1 MLALTGGKI
10 ITMCDKSLKSGTIL
24 IDDGKILAIGQQL
37 DIPHDCQIID
47 VTNKVITPGIIDA
60 HSHMGIYS
68 ESLGWSGE
76 DGNEESDP
84 ITPALNVIDAINP
97 YDVGIVDSYRAGV
110 TTAMIAPG
118 SANPIGGQCIIIKT
132 KPKPNIEEMVLKRNA
147 GLKIAFGENPRKT
160 YGDQKKM
167 PVTRMATAAMI
178 RKEFYKA
185 SRYLD
190 KRSSSDYEFDL
201 NMEALIKVLQKQMPL
216 RAHAHRADDIVTAIR
231 IAKEFDVDII
241 IEHATEGHLIA
252 DLIAAAKIP
261 AVLGPNL
268 ITRAKM
274 ELKEL
279 NLAAPAILFQKGV
292 FFALMSDHPVLPS
305 GFLPVY
311 AGIAARYGLP
321 EEEALRAITVN
332 AAKILGISQRVGSLA
347 PGLDADLVVWS
358 DYPLLLSA
366 KPEMVFVDGDMEEVK
381 H

>member
-1 MLALTGGKI
+1 MLAITGGKL
-10 ITMCDKSLKSGTIL
+10 ITMRDNTLETGTIL
-24 IDDGKILAIGQQL
+24 IDHGKIIAVGERI
-37 DIPHDCQIID
+37 DVPHDCQVID
-47 VTNKVITPGIIDA
+47 AANKVITPGIIDA

-76 DGNEESDP
+76 DGNEESEP

-97 YDVGIVDSYRAGV
+97 YDVGIVDSYMGGV
-110 TTAMIAPG
+110 TTAMVAPG
-118 SANPIGGQCIIIKT
+118 SANPIGGQCAIIKT
-132 KPKPNIEEMVLKRNA
+132 KPKPNIEDMILKRDA

-178 RKEFYKA
+178 RKELYKA
-185 SRYLD
+185 QRYLN
-190 KRSSSDYEFDL
+190 KRTNPDVDFDMNL
-201 NMEALIKVLQKQMPL
+201 ETMIKVLQKEMPL

-231 IAKEFDVDII
+231 IAKEFEVKLI

-252 DLIAAAKIP
+252 DYLAASQVPVI
-261 AVLGPNL
+261 LGPNL
-268 ITRAKM
+268 ITRVKM

-279 NLAAPAILFQKGV
+279 NLAAPSILFDKGV

-305 GFLPVY
+305 SFLPVY
-311 AGIAARYGLP
+311 AGIAARYGLSK
-321 EEEALRAITVN
+321 EEALRSITIN
-332 AAKILGISQRVGSLA
+332 AAKILGISQRVGCLA
-347 PGLDADLVVWS
+347 PGLDADIVVWS

-381 H
+381 Y